1 MASKFGGY
9 MGKVIQIDLTT
20 ETVQE
25 YPWTDRQRQLYL
37 GGKIMANRILA
48 DHLTGNE
55 TAFSEENWVILST
68 GPLTGTGAPGS
79 IRFDITTLSP
89 KTGLPTSSNCGG
101 SFGLYQKKAGYDAL
115 ILTGR
120 CKAHRWLEIGEEQ
133 IQFHDADALWG
144 MGTIEC
150 RQQLTGL
157 LGNDFFGSL
166 CIGPAGEELLSSATV
181 ISDDRA
187 AGHAGIGAALGWKN
201 LKAITVT
208 GNKPIPIYNKEKT
221 LVENKKWFAA
231 LSAHPFTS
239 DKEKVSSCTGCP
251 IRCKKPGKEADAI
264 LNDLG
269 IDSIAAAEGIQW
281 LEERIGYKPEANQK
295 YKGGQRRK
303 GIYPA
308 MLKAFG
314 LQESL
319 DTAMLYQDLTEA
331 VSASGLCMFTA
342 NGCCPSFLIKSPQ
355 SMFTKTVHRALS
367 LFGRLIRFA
376 NRYPAVLV
384 FHISHTRMLRCST
397 GMKIN
402 LGRFLKIGKRSS
414 DLEQYLNYKFNG
426 KPKLPKHLSDIEP
439 DAYYK
444 ARRWDENGVPPI
456 AYHAINNSF
465 TPKPPT
471 EHKDVF

>member
-25 YPWTDRQRQLYL
+25 YPWTDHQRQLYL
-37 GGKIMANRILA
+37 GGKTTATRILA
-48 DHLTGNE
+48 DHLTGIE

-79 IRFDITTLSP
+79 VRFDITALSP

-101 SFGLYQKKAGYDAL
+101 SFGLYLKKAGYDAL

-120 CKAHRWLEIGEEQ
+120 CKTYCWLEICEEQ
-133 IQFHDADALWG
+133 IRFHDADNLWG
-144 MGTIEC
+144 IGTIEC
-150 RQQLTGL
+150 RQRLTGL
-157 LGNDFFGSL
+157 LDCNSFGSL
-166 CIGPAGEELLSSATV
+166 CIGPAGEDLIPSATV

-187 AGHAGIGAALGWKN
+187 AGRAGIGAVLGWKN

-208 GNKPIPIYNKEKT
+208 GNKPIPIYNKKKT
-221 LVENKKWFAA
+221 IVENKKCFAA
-231 LSAHPFTS
+231 LNVHPFTS
-239 DKEKVSSCTGCP
+239 DKEKVSGCTGCP

-269 IDSIAAAEGIQW
+269 IDAIAAAEGIQW
-281 LEERIGYKPEANQK
+281 LEERIGYRTEANSK
-295 YKGGQRRK
+295 HKDGQRRK

-308 MLKAFG
+308 MLQAFG

-342 NGCCPSFLIKSPQ
+342 NGCCPPFLIENPNSIP
-355 SMFTKTVHRALS
+355 TKMIHAVMPYLGW
-367 LFGRLIRFA
+367 FIRFVKQH
-376 NRYPAVLV
+376 PAVLS
-384 FHISHTRMLRCST
+384 FQLSHTRMLRCST

-414 DLEQYLNYKFNG
+414 DLEQYLNCKFSK
-426 KPKLPKHLSDIEP
+426 KPKLPKHLQDVNLE
-439 DAYYK
+439 AYYN
-444 ARRWDENGVPPI
+444 ARGWDENGVPPI
-456 AYHAINNSF
+456 LSC
-465 TPKPPT
+465 
-471 EHKDVF
+471 

>member
-9 MGKVIQIDLTT
+9 MGKIIQIDLTT

-48 DHLTGNE
+48 DNLAGTE
-55 TAFSEENWVILST
+55 APFSEENRVILST

-79 IRFDITTLSP
+79 VRFDITALSP
-89 KTGLPTSSNCGG
+89 RTGLPTSSNCGG
-101 SFGLYQKKAGYDAL
+101 SFGLYLKRAGYDAL

-120 CKAHRWLEIGEEQ
+120 CKAHRWLEICQDQ
-133 IQFHDADALWG
+133 IRFHDADDLWG
-144 MGTIEC
+144 KGTIQC
-150 RQQLTGL
+150 RQQLAGL
-157 LGNDFFGSL
+157 LGSDSFGSL
-166 CIGPAGEELLSSATV
+166 CIGPAGEELIPSATV

-187 AGHAGIGAALGWKN
+187 AGRAGLGAVLGWKN

-208 GNKPIPIYNKEKT
+208 GSKPVPIYNQNKTGKEI
-221 LVENKKWFAA
+221 KKWFIA
-231 LSAHPFTS
+231 LNSHPFAS
-239 DKEKVSSCTGCP
+239 DKEKVSSCIGCP
-251 IRCKKPGKEADAI
+251 IRCKTPGKEADAI

-281 LEERIGYKPEANQK
+281 LEERIGSKPEANPK
-295 YKGGQRRK
+295 HKDGQRRK

-308 MLKAFG
+308 MIKAFG

-342 NGCCPSFLIKSPQ
+342 NGCCPSFLIENSDRIAAK
-355 SMFTKTVHRALS
+355 FLRTVLPRLGWFVHFVNRNPEILIS
-367 LFGRLIRFA
+367 QLF
-376 NRYPAVLV
+376 
-384 FHISHTRMLRCST
+384 HTRILRNST
-397 GMKIN
+397 GMKMN
-402 LGRFLKIGKRSS
+402 LGYFLSIGKRSS
-414 DLEQYLNYKFNG
+414 DLEQYLNCKFNG
-426 KPKLPKHLSDIEP
+426 KPKLPKHLQGIEP

-444 ARRWDENGVPPI
+444 ARGWDENGVPPI
-456 AYHAINNSF
+456 ITCKSSSQ
-465 TPKPPT
+465 
-471 EHKDVF
+471 